1 MTFEYCNKIPKMFH
15 MKRNI
20 YIFYI
25 YLFTILKDSVQER
38 LNLLLVNLNPVR
50 ILLQKVQWQ
59 RKKKEEV
66 KV

>member
-20 YIFYI
+20 YI